1 MKTSE
6 AKTVI
11 ASHINKLIEEWFSDK
26 PIVKAFA
33 KTALQANINKY
44 DNEFPVSD
52 ETINKYYYFGDKLAY
67 ELICDYAEEMIN
79 DDFFEEDFYPMNPLL
94 LRLKFILKKSLSMPK
109 IIPTVIKSGFSNTSS
124 LHDENIEVIFDKNA
138 KKIKDIVNNR

>member
-1 MKTSE
+1 
-6 AKTVI
+6 
-11 ASHINKLIEEWFSDK
+11 
-26 PIVKAFA
+26 
-33 KTALQANINKY
+33 
-44 DNEFPVSD
+44 
-52 ETINKYYYFGDKLAY
+52 
-67 ELICDYAEEMIN
+67 MIN

-124 LHDENIEVIFDKNA
+124 LHDENIDVIFDKNA